1 MMAAI
6 CLTALLPLNASA
18 AVLDDV
24 RNTGVF
30 KIGYRADAAPYSS
43 VDPRGAISGYSIG
56 LCRRIAEAVRKHL
69 NLKNLTIDLIAVS
82 GATRFD
88 ALTKGHI
95 HILCGATTETLTRHK
110 IIDFTPP
117 TFITGAGFLTRTG
130 GASDPRDLAF
140 RNFADTALSRI
151 YQSPE
156 ILTIFRT
163 AFGPGAAPTEL
174 LKSLYIISS
183 LPE

>member
-1 MMAAI
+1 MFPCILQATFALSPKSLQENPIPFDHIRKVPARPRSPKTRFRRRVPMMAAI

-69 NLKNLTIDLIAVS
+69 NLKT
-82 GATRFD
+82 
-88 ALTKGHI
+88 
-95 HILCGATTETLTRHK
+95 
-110 IIDFTPP
+110 
-117 TFITGAGFLTRTG
+117 
-130 GASDPRDLAF
+130 
-140 RNFADTALSRI
+140 
-151 YQSPE
+151 
-156 ILTIFRT
+156 
-163 AFGPGAAPTEL
+163 
-174 LKSLYIISS
+174 
-183 LPE
+183 